1 MFYHLIRDVFREHF
15 RGLHSLFSADMQD
28 HREQPQS
35 NQLRRIEIAVLNNI
49 CDNGRQIRF
58 GAAEQFVSAGRVAVV
73 TLFLALTSNWASTD
87 KSEGVNFCNPDE
99 FRIAD
104 SELPQVMLRQKMLVL
119 FQQTTALTLNPLEG
133 IARI

>member
-1 MFYHLIRDVFREHF
+1 
-15 RGLHSLFSADMQD
+15 MQD

-87 KSEGVNFCNPDE
+87 KLKGSTFAIPMS
-99 FRIAD
+99 F
-104 SELPQVMLRQKMLVL
+104 ELPI
-119 FQQTTALTLNPLEG
+119 LNC
-133 IARI
+133 RR